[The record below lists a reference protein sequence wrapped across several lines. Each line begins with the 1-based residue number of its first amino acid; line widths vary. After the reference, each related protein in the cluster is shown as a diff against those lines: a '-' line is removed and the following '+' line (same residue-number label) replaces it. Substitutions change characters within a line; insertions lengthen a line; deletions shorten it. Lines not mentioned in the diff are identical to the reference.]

1 MVCADGRGSG
11 NPNMSTFQN
20 SSRIGRARALCFLGV
35 PVLLVVLAGGCGK
48 SASTV
53 KVNPVSGLVTLAGKP
68 LDGGLVIFIPDN
80 SKGNTTPNSPVSTIG
95 SDGKYALN
103 YGPQEGRPRLVQGHR
118 VHPTTPRG
126 PRGKKQK
133 HPQCYLSEP
142 RPDPPDDRGGGLS
155 GARPVRSETKTVMR
169 SAAVPRHAGRF

>member
-1 MVCADGRGSG
+1 M
-11 NPNMSTFQN
+11 
-20 SSRIGRARALCFLGV
+20 CFLGV

-68 LDGGLVIFIPDN
+68 LDGGLVTFIPDN

-103 YGPQEGRPRLVQGHR
+103 YGPQEGAPSAGTRSPCPPNYPPGS
-118 VHPTTPRG
+118 PGEKAKTPSMLFIRT
-126 PRGKKQK
+126 Q
-133 HPQCYLSEP
+133 
-142 RPDPPDDRGGGLS
+142 
-155 GARPVRSETKTVMR
+155 A
-169 SAAVPRHAGRF
+169 